1 MLSQPVKVRDGTP
14 KLHGHQNVSGGFLS
28 YFSVVLDFFQQMQTT
43 HSVGENH

>member
-1 MLSQPVKVRDGTP
+1 MLSQPVKVRVGTP